1 MDQRIG
7 ELLGRIIP
15 LSDHDVE
22 EILNE
27 QQASGTKQ
35 FGDIALQLGKAKP
48 EHILQAWM
56 SQLET
61 RTDRIDLDRVGVDV
75 QAVAHLPA
83 AVARQHS
90 ALPIRV
96 VGDELLLAVVT
107 RPDIATVAELEAA
120 SRKRCKVVLTEAE
133 DVAAGIERYYPAKP
147 RHERAA

>member
-7 ELLGRIIP
+7 QLLGTIIP

-56 SQLET
+56 RQLET

-75 QAVAHLPA
+75 QATAYLSA
-83 AVARQHS
+83 AVARGHQ

-107 RPDIATVAELEAA
+107 RPEADELAELERV
-120 SRKRCKVVLTEAE
+120 SGKHCKVVLTEAE
-133 DVAAGIERYYPAKP
+133 DVAAMLDRYYPTKSK
-147 RHERAA
+147 HVAA